1 MKQDKRK
8 WRKGKRMELYSSNK
22 DYKLYHGN
30 MLDMLEVIEPN
41 TIDSII
47 TDPPYELNFMN
58 KGWDNSGIAFQ
69 PSTWQKCYEVLKP
82 GGYLLAF
89 GGSRTFHRIA
99 CAIEDAGFEIRDT
112 IMWLYGSGFPKSMN
126 IGLALD
132 KKNGVD
138 NRTGNIKTDGKATDS
153 NSGCYNM
160 NNGKDTMKKEYEE
173 RIATNQND
181 YLKLI
186 EEELKKQGVENIE
199 WK

>member
-1 MKQDKRK
+1 MK
-8 WRKGKRMELYSSNK
+8 LYSENK
-22 DYKLYHGN
+22 DYKLYQGN
-30 MLDMLEVIEPN
+30 MLDMLDVIEKES
-41 TIDSII
+41 IDSIV
-47 TDPPYELNFMN
+47 TDPPYELNFMS
-58 KGWDNSGIAFQ
+58 KGWDNAGVSFQ
-69 PSTWQKCYEVLKP
+69 KETWQKCYEILKP

-126 IGLALD
+126 IGLAID
-132 KKNGVD
+132 KKSGVESKVVGTQTKGSSALAGNHNGNWCD
-138 NRTGNIKTDGKATDS
+138 NQQDGTFEIKKANT
-153 NSGCYNM
+153 
-160 NNGKDTMKKEYEE
+160 
-173 RIATNQND
+173 QND